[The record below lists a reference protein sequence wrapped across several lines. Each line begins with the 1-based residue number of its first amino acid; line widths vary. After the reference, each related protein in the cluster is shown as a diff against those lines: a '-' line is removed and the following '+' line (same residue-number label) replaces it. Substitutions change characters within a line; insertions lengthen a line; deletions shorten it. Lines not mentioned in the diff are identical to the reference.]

1 MNGCVVGGWSGVWE
15 SGEDP
20 GWNLGYSTRC
30 CPVLLHRL
38 LIGIMSL
45 FLCGLPKET
54 PVLKNVLFF
63 VVLVPKTR
71 DRYAIIYSTHPGTQT
86 FPRLFLYILLKI
98 TAPITSTTCP
108 VFCLHQSIC
117 LGCHMERLD
126 CLIMCTF
133 YSSCTRVIVL
143 CTNSNRYVQN
153 TFRYVHD
160 VTYGNVLK
168 RLNSQGHN
176 LCKLKYISL
185 EDVKTLYFQQ

>member
-71 DRYAIIYSTHPGTQT
+71 DRHAIIYSTHPGTQT

-168 RLNSQGHN
+168 RLNLPRLVEGGGGGG
-176 LCKLKYISL
+176 LRAKYL
-185 EDVKTLYFQQ
+185 LLY